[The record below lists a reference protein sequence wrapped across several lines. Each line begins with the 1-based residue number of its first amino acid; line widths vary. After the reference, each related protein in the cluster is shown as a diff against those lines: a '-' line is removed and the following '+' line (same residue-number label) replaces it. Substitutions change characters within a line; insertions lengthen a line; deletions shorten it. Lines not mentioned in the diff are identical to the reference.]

1 MSSKIYFSDRS
12 GAKPLSYYG
21 IKALSSTV
29 ARIAPAIGKKFARRL
44 LLTPVRHRAKVSKP
58 QGMSNYTIN
67 TEFEALHMY
76 ELGQGPVVLFTH
88 GWSGSASQFYPLMER
103 VAASGFKAVAFDH
116 YGHGMSAGKEANLP
130 LFIRALDAVQTHL
143 NEPVYTAI
151 SHSMGCVAALNT
163 ICSRSHILIAPP
175 FDFYNGFE
183 QRILS
188 TGISKTLFKS
198 VIQSVE
204 QQHQMPFESLLPE
217 LHLTKHDN
225 VLIIHDVQDR
235 FARYDNTQTV
245 VKQYPH
251 VQLMSTQG
259 LGHGR
264 IINDEQTWQS
274 VQNQLQQLQ
283 AQ

>member
-1 MSSKIYFSDRS
+1 MSSKIYFSDKS

-29 ARIAPAIGKKFARRL
+29 ARIAPTVGKKFARRL
-44 LLTPVRHRAKVSKP
+44 LLTPVRHRSKVSKP
-58 QGMSNYTIN
+58 QGMSDYTIN
-67 TEFEALHMY
+67 TQFEALHVY
-76 ELGQGPVVLFTH
+76 EIGQGPVVLFTH
-88 GWSGSASQFYPLMER
+88 GWSGSASQFYPLMEK
-103 VAASGFKAVAFDH
+103 VAAIGYKAVAFDH
-116 YGHGMSAGKEANLP
+116 YAHGMSAGREANLP
-130 LFIRALDAVQTHL
+130 LFIRAIDAVKKHL
-143 NEPVYTAI
+143 NVEVHAAI
-151 SHSMGCVAALNT
+151 SHSMGCVAALN
-163 ICSRSHILIAPP
+163 ILDPRSHILIAPP

-198 VIQSVE
+198 VIHSVE
-204 QQHQMPFESLLPE
+204 QQHQMRFASLLPE
-217 LHLTKHDN
+217 LHLAKHDN
-225 VLIIHDVQDR
+225 MLIIHDVQDR
-235 FARYDNTQTV
+235 FALYDNTQTV

-251 VQLMSTQG
+251 VQLLSTQG

-274 VQNQLQQLQ
+274 VQKQLQKIA